1 MKDYFFEENI
11 LGGMFAT
18 KALGLLGRLLGNETD
33 LFFAGT
39 VNSSG
44 KGANSAE
51 RTLGGK
57 SIDDLA
63 QAATAADK
71 GDLSVA
77 GRALQKHG
85 NRDGSAF
92 PNAKG
97 NPADVNEQAQQVVN
111 EILNDPATIATQR
124 NTGRFGQVTDIVAPD
139 GRGLR
144 YDANGKL
151 IGFLEPPKK

>member
-1 MKDYFFEENI
+1 
-11 LGGMFAT
+11 
-18 KALGLLGRLLGNETD
+18 
-33 LFFAGT
+33 
-39 VNSSG
+39 
-44 KGANSAE
+44 
-51 RTLGGK
+51 
-57 SIDDLA
+57 LA
-63 QAATAADK
+63 QAAAAADK

-92 PNAKG
+92 PSAQG
-97 NPADVNEQAQQVVN
+97 NPVAINEQAQQVVN
-111 EILNDPATIATQR
+111 EILNDPATTATQR